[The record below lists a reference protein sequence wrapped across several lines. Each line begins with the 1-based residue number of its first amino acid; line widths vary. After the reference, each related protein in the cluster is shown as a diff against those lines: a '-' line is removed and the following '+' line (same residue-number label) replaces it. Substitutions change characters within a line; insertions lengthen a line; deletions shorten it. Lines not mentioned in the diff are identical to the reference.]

1 MGDKWAEGFARLQE
15 YVKISGVAKP
25 LQNLKTKDGYAL
37 GTWVTHQR
45 QIKDKL
51 TMEQKR
57 LLESLPGWVW
67 VTNPKKK

>member
-1 MGDKWAEGFARLQE
+1 LGDKWAEGFARLKE

-25 LQNLKTKDGYAL
+25 LQTLKTKDGYAL
-37 GTWVTHQR
+37 GTWVSHQR

-51 TMEQKR
+51 TKEQKR

-67 VTNPKKK
+67 VAIPKKK